1 MKPHGLKQV
10 RGIFG
15 TALET
20 SASSSISSTRSALR
34 SRLAQQ
40 LRSTVQLQHD
50 RWFHAYSAATRE
62 LHLLLARRVIPRM
75 APQPRSGTP
84 SMLMHNVAVFFTVL
98 DGGPQVDSARSALG
112 SPVALAFEGGCNTA
126 RAAVQS
132 LAAARKMAAGARR
145 TVSRLAQRPHP
156 CAHLR
161 MARGAMQ
168 RLDAAQKA
176 TPARRVTPCM
186 YNSCI
191 LGGGCSVARS
201 ATHRLTPTCEGRLRS
216 AAEVTLSSMASAW
229 RVMPCVTL
237 GLPAR
242 WRRALSARGALSS
255 TVALDTGSAR
265 NAAHSPAAALLKTT
279 AARHLTPCSHRPLL
293 NCATT
298 WLAVPCIN
306 GHRPQRDGVR
316 SVPFGGGVHP
326 AKMPGV
332 AQRLHS

>member
-1 MKPHGLKQV
+1 
-10 RGIFG
+10 
-15 TALET
+15 
-20 SASSSISSTRSALR
+20 
-34 SRLAQQ
+34 
-40 LRSTVQLQHD
+40 
-50 RWFHAYSAATRE
+50 
-62 LHLLLARRVIPRM
+62 
-75 APQPRSGTP
+75 
-84 SMLMHNVAVFFTVL
+84 
-98 DGGPQVDSARSALG
+98 
-112 SPVALAFEGGCNTA
+112 
-126 RAAVQS
+126 
-132 LAAARKMAAGARR
+132 
-145 TVSRLAQRPHP
+145 
-156 CAHLR
+156 
-161 MARGAMQ
+161 MARDAVQ

-176 TPARRVTPCM
+176 APARRVTPCI

-216 AAEVTLSSMASAW
+216 AEEVTLSSVASAW
-229 RVMPCVTL
+229 RVMPCVTH

-298 WLAVPCIN
+298 WHAVPCIN
-306 GHRPQRDGVR
+306 GRRPQRDGVR

>member
-1 MKPHGLKQV
+1 MRICAWHVVPCN
-10 RGIFG
+10 
-15 TALET
+15 
-20 SASSSISSTRSALR
+20 
-34 SRLAQQ
+34 
-40 LRSTVQLQHD
+40 D
-50 RWFHAYSAATRE
+50 W
-62 LHLLLARRVIPRM
+62 
-75 APQPRSGTP
+75 
-84 SMLMHNVAVFFTVL
+84 ML
-98 DGGPQVDSARSALG
+98 PKR
-112 SPVALAFEGGCNTA
+112 
-126 RAAVQS
+126 
-132 LAAARKMAAGARR
+132 
-145 TVSRLAQRPHP
+145 
-156 CAHLR
+156 
-161 MARGAMQ
+161 
-168 RLDAAQKA
+168 A

-201 ATHRLTPTCEGRLRS
+201 ATHRLTPTCERLRS

-306 GHRPQRDGVR
+306 GRRQQGTAYARCRLVAAYTQQETGHTSAFTRVNT
-316 SVPFGGGVHP
+316 P
-326 AKMPGV
+326 A
-332 AQRLHS
+332 A